1 MRRAILVAVVLCW
14 ATVAAYAAEFS
25 GSVDKIADGD
35 TFWVCDATACHKIR
49 LCGADAPEK
58 GEPGY
63 QPSAEALRR
72 LVEGKVVRCIQV
84 GNGTPCDGR
93 SKPTNY
99 DRIVAQCFVD
109 GADIAVPM
117 VEQGFACDWV
127 KFSGGA
133 YSKKGKGNRCEERG
147 G

>member
-1 MRRAILVAVVLCW
+1 MRQAILIAVAFCW
-14 ATVAAYAAEFS
+14 ITATAYADEFS
-25 GSVDKIADGD
+25 GSVDKVADGD

-58 GEPGY
+58 GESGY
-63 QPSAEALRR
+63 QRSAEALRR
-72 LVEGKVVRCIQV
+72 LVEGKIVRCIQV

-109 GADIAVPM
+109 GADIAASM
-117 VEQGFACDWV
+117 VEQGVACDWA

-133 YSKKGKGNRCEERG
+133 YSKNGRGRRC
-147 G
+147 